1 MLILLCLWVF
11 FILFS
16 TLKYYIS
23 MSSAMLIL
31 FHLKTSD
38 QRMLGYRVFA
48 VTSEGRS
55 FSFVTRKKIMV
66 YLIQSLDL
74 ILTMQLDI
82 LRKPSSLC
90 PFIMHL
96 CNFMYLVLCYGVSP
110 SHLAIPGNNFV
121 LSFILSATPGVLPP
135 LRKWKGMVGY
145 ICVPAKSL

>member
-11 FILFS
+11 FSILFS

-38 QRMLGYRVFA
+38 QGMVRYRVFA

-90 PFIMHL
+90 PFIVHL
-96 CNFMYLVLCYGVSP
+96 CNFMYLVLCYHVSL
-110 SHLAIPGNNFV
+110 SHLAIPGNN
-121 LSFILSATPGVLPP
+121 LP
-135 LRKWKGMVGY
+135 K
-145 ICVPAKSL
+145 